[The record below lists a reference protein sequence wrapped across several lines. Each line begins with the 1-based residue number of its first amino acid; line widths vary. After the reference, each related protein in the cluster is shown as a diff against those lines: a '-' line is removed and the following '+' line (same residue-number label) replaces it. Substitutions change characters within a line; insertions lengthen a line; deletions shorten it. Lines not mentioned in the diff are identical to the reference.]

1 MHQRPAALS
10 STGRLIVVLAVAI
23 GPACR
28 RDPRPATRVR
38 PPGAQAARRAVEQA
52 LAEWRDA
59 PPLDLT
65 TPALRPVMFVD
76 QQRRPGRRLREFAV
90 LGESE
95 MEGSRR
101 FRVRLSLAD
110 PDESTPV
117 DYYVFGDDPIWVY
130 RAEDF
135 DMIMH
140 MDKSMMPAADPAAG
154 APGPGGEPKAEPGRT
169 DRDRDRGPPGDSSGR
184 G

>member
-1 MHQRPAALS
+1 MQRRPSAIS
-10 STGRLIVVLAVAI
+10 GPGWIVGVLVLALCSS
-23 GPACR
+23 CR
-28 RDPRPATRVR
+28 RDPAPDPRNRLPDAR
-38 PPGAQAARRAVEQA
+38 AACRAVETS

-65 TPALRPVMFVD
+65 TPTVRPVMFVD

-95 MEGSRR
+95 AEGCRR

-110 PDESTPV
+110 PDESVLV
-117 DYYVFGDDPIWVY
+117 DYYVFGENPIWVY

-140 MDKSMMPAADPAAG
+140 MDKSMMPAPDPAAG
-154 APGPGGEPKAEPGRT
+154 VPGSGDESKAEPGRRDG
-169 DRDRDRGPPGDSSGR
+169 DRVPPGDR
-184 G
+184 